1 MQQLG
6 LLDFYSL
13 RVNGRPVAFYM
24 IPLGAA
30 TVLYLAYRGA
40 LVVYK
45 ELR

>member
-1 MQQLG
+1 MQLG
-6 LLDFYSL
+6 LLDLFAQ
-13 RVNGRPVAFYM
+13 RVNGRPVVENAMAY
-24 IPLGAA
+24 LGGA